1 VRLAV
6 DGTLYLYLGQDH
18 SYPLRPLLRRGISDT
33 GLRDAIIEALA
44 LKPKR
49 HEFNDKSGQVVV
61 RFMSMTGG

>member
-1 VRLAV
+1 MRLAV
-6 DGTLYLYLGQDH
+6 DDTLYLYLGQDH
-18 SYPLRPLLRRGISDT
+18 SYLLRRGISDT

-49 HEFNDKSGQVVV
+49 DEFNDKSGQVVA